1 MVWFW
6 DRVCAIW
13 EFICETPVHKGQ
25 RRVTMATNFGTK
37 IVINAYKCIS
47 ARANENAITYNRKFS
62 WSDNPKKTFLIA
74 RSKRRCHGNHFFG
87 QNRQKYHENGHN
99 LSCMRHIHAEFGFD
113 IWFLPSGNSP
123 VTLLYTKTKGRY
135 HGKQFWTIIAINA
148 FLRETMRAWLLII
161 ESFRGRPFWR
171 KLFW

>member
-1 MVWFW
+1 
-6 DRVCAIW
+6 
-13 EFICETPVHKGQ
+13 
-25 RRVTMATNFGTK
+25 MATNFGTK

-123 VTLLYTKTKGRY
+123 VTLLYTKNKRTLPWQAILDNNCYKCISTRDNESVITYNRELSWSAILKKTFLIGSKARC
-135 HGKQFWTIIAINA
+135 HGHQVLA
-148 FLRETMRAWLLII
+148 TMAKI
-161 ESFRGRPFWR
+161 G
-171 KLFW
+171 